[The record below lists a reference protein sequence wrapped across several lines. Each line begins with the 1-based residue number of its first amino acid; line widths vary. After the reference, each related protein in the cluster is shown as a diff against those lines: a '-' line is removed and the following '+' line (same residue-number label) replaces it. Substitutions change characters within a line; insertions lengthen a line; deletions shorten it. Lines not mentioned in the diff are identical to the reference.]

1 MTEEKPSFI
10 PLDNLFYLLLSF
22 IPFVYLL
29 FVTLVIISRPLVSRQ
44 RHPDSSF
51 HPSSARAE
59 AAVTCFRPPP
69 AGLAEA
75 GLSSLHRSV
84 AAAEDEEEQDDEEDA
99 DGADEDE
106 ELQF

>member
-1 MTEEKPSFI
+1 MFLLLI
-10 PLDNLFYLLLSF
+10 YLIYLLLSF

-29 FVTLVIISRPLVSRQ
+29 FVTLVIIFRPLVSRQ

-51 HPSSARAE
+51 HPAGARAE

-69 AGLAEA
+69 AGLAQA
-75 GLSSLHRSV
+75 GLSLHRSV
-84 AAAEDEEEQDDEEDA
+84 AAAAADQDEEEDAED
-99 DGADEDE
+99 ADEDE